1 MNTTIIIALI
11 LLFMIYAI
19 PNIISYLDK
28 KSQNDK
34 LLSNMQNLHHH
45 YNKNVVRG
53 NDGRFKS
60 KNEINK

>member
-1 MNTTIIIALI
+1 MI
-11 LLFMIYAI
+11 LNFLYTK
-19 PNIISYLDK
+19 SL
-28 KSQNDK
+28 SQNDK

-60 KNEINK
+60 KNETNK